1 MRANWSYGDVETKVW
16 AIPKMTDFWRIGNRM
31 EKRLNS
37 LGIYSIKDLANFNPD
52 ILKGSLG
59 IAEVDLWFH
68 ANGIDESNVHKPYKP
83 KSKALGN
90 SQVLPRDYT
99 KQRDIEIIMREMAE
113 QVAIRL
119 RRAHKKTTCVSI
131 SLGFSKSENKRSI
144 QAQMTVE
151 PTNNTDTL
159 IYYVLEL
166 FHKKYTSGA
175 IRSVAVNYSKFVDE
189 SLGLI
194 SLFDD
199 VEQIEKEERLQSA
212 IDTIRN
218 EFGFTSLLRANSLEE
233 ASRSRARS
241 KLIGGHSA
249 GGLDGLK

>member
-1 MRANWSYGDVETKVW
+1 MGNWKSYGKTFKY
-16 AIPKMTDFWRIGNRM
+16 
-31 EKRLNS
+31 

-52 ILKGSLG
+52 ILKSSLG
-59 IAEVDLWFH
+59 VAGVDLWFH

-119 RRAHKKTTCVSI
+119 RRAHKKTMCVSI
-131 SLGFSKSENKRSI
+131 SLGFSKSENRRSL

-159 IYYVLEL
+159 INHVLEL

-175 IRSVAVNYSKFVDE
+175 VRSVAVNYSKFVDE
-189 SLGLI
+189 SFGFI

-212 IDTIRN
+212 IDNIRN
-218 EFGFTSLLRANSLEE
+218 EFGFTSLLRANALEE

-249 GGLDGLK
+249 GGLDGLR